1 MIYMLVTGLLMP
13 LMAMAQVNNAV
24 NRDFGINQM
33 HVVTND
39 NDVKYYNTKDVKE
52 VKFDGSKISV
62 SANGAAS
69 DDVFG
74 GNASE
79 VGFSLKAKPA
89 ASGVFANEAGE
100 VEIAEAR
107 GWQESLYVEWK
118 PLDGAD
124 SYNVYVKGG
133 QYSDYTRIDRELV
146 RNYGSYARADVLG
159 LKAGSG
165 YSVKVVPVA
174 DGKEIAEAAN
184 EATDL
189 NVVNYSREGFAH
201 LNYSGIGAYN
211 DDGTL
216 KSNAKVLYITAKTA
230 KTVTTKVMV
239 DKTLTEVT
247 GLQSI
252 LDAYQKGTDTTP
264 LAMRIIGIITK
275 EDLDHIS
282 SSAEGLQIKGRNNYS
297 EMNITLEGVGEDAT
311 ISGFGILARNCKGV
325 EFRNFAIMMC
335 MDDCLS
341 LDTGNSNIW
350 IHNMDYFYGNAG
362 SDADQAKGD
371 GTVDLKGGTKYVTI
385 SYNRF
390 WDSGKSSLCGMGGD
404 EANYIT
410 YHHNWFDHSDSR
422 HPRIRCMSVHIWNNY
437 YDGVA
442 KYGVGVTTGASAF
455 VEANYYRNCNK
466 PMLISMQGSDIGSDG
481 KGTFSSEDG
490 GIIKSFGNIFT
501 ERSKN
506 FKYVT
511 YQENNVEFDAYEAAT
526 RNEEVP
532 ADVKAKKGGAG
543 YDNFDTTEELMY
555 SYAPHSAVDVPENVT
570 GAYGAGRLNHG
581 DFTWDFTGKDADY
594 NVDAALKTALQ
605 NYKSSLVG
613 IFGDDSAIDEGNGD
627 NEGGDTE
634 GGDTEDGDNEG
645 GDEGGST
652 PIEGT
657 IGCNFQ
663 EKAPSNSAFTVVGN
677 YSTSKGSATVDGTTY
692 TTCLKIETATSIT
705 FTTSEEMEMT
715 LYFGSEDT
723 KCSIKVDGTKVAGD
737 TTTKTLTTTIAAGSH
752 TLTKADS
759 CNLFYIKL
767 EKK

>member
-1 MIYMLVTGLLMP
+1 MKYSKYFVSLIYMLMP
-13 LMAMAQVNNAV
+13 LTAMAQTNNAV
-24 NRDFGINQM
+24 NRDFGTNQM

-52 VKFDGSKISV
+52 VKINGNKITV

-69 DDVFG
+69 DDIFG
-74 GNASE
+74 GNSSE
-79 VGFSLKAKPA
+79 VGFSLKTRPA

-189 NVVNYSREGFAH
+189 NVMNYSREGFAH

-230 KTVTTKVMV
+230 KTVTTTVMV
-239 DKTLTEVT
+239 DKTLKEVT

-252 LDAYQKGTDTTP
+252 IDAYQKGTDTTP
-264 LAMRIIGIITK
+264 LAIRIIGTITK

-282 SSAEGLQIKGRNNYS
+282 SSAEGLQVKGRNNYS

-311 ISGFGILARNCKGV
+311 ISGFGILARNCKSV

-362 SDADQAKGD
+362 SDSDQAKGD

-422 HPRIRCMSVHIWNNY
+422 HPRIRCMSVHIWYNY

-506 FKYVT
+506 FKYVP
-511 YQENNVEFDAYEAAT
+511 YQTNNVEFDAYEAAT
-526 RNEEVP
+526 RNETVP
-532 ADVKAKKGGAG
+532 ADVKAKKGGTS
-543 YDNFDTTEELMY
+543 YDNFDTTDGLMY
-555 SYAPHSAVDVPENVT
+555 DYLPHLAMDVPENVT

-594 NVDAALKTALQ
+594 DVDAALKSALQ

-613 IFGDDSAIDEGNGD
+613 IFGDDSTIDD
-627 NEGGDTE
+627 
-634 GGDTEDGDNEG
+634 G
-645 GDEGGST
+645 GDEGGDGDEGGEEGGEDEGGDT

-663 EKAPSNSAFTVVGN
+663 AKAPSNSAFTVVGN

-692 TTCLKIETATSIT
+692 TTCLKIESSTSIS
-705 FTTSEEMEMT
+705 FTTTEEMNMT

-737 TTTKTLTTTIAAGSH
+737 TTTKTLTTTITAGSH
-752 TLTKADS
+752 KLTKADS

>member
-1 MIYMLVTGLLMP
+1 MKHSKYFVSMIYMMVICLLMP

-24 NRDFGINQM
+24 KRDFGTNQM
-33 HVVTND
+33 HVVTID
-39 NDVKYYNTKDVKE
+39 NDVTYYNTNDVKE
-52 VKFDGSKISV
+52 VKFYGSKITV
-62 SANGAAS
+62 KANGTAS

-89 ASGVFANEAGE
+89 ASGVFANDAGE

-118 PLDGAD
+118 PMDGAD

-133 QYSDYTRIDRELV
+133 QYADYTRIDRELV

-159 LKAGSG
+159 LKADGG

-174 DGKEIAEAAN
+174 GGKEIEEAAN
-184 EATDL
+184 EATDM

-216 KSNAKVLYITAKTA
+216 KSNAKVLYITAETA
-230 KTVTTKVMV
+230 KTVTTTVLVGKNM
-239 DKTLTEVT
+239 TEIT

-264 LAMRIIGIITK
+264 LAIRIIGKITK

-282 SSAEGLQIKGRNNYS
+282 SSAEGLQVKGKNKYS

-362 SDADQAKGD
+362 SDKDQAKGD
-371 GTVDLKGGTKYVTI
+371 GTVDLKAGTKYVTI

-390 WDSGKSSLCGMGGD
+390 WDSGKSSLCGMGSD

-442 KYGVGVTTGASAF
+442 KYGVGVTSGASAF

-466 PMLISMQGSDIGSDG
+466 PMLISMQGSDTGSDG

-490 GIIKSFGNIFT
+490 GVIKSYGNIFT
-501 ERSKN
+501 ERTKN

-511 YQENNVEFDAYEAAT
+511 YQQNNVEFDAYEAKT
-526 RNEEVP
+526 RSEEVP
-532 ADVKAKKGGAG
+532 AEVKAKKGGTS
-543 YDNFDTTEELMY
+543 YDNFDTTDELMY
-555 SYAPHSAVDVPENVT
+555 SYAPQAAVDVPENVT
-570 GAYGAGRLNHG
+570 GAYGAGRMNHG
-581 DFTWDFTGKDADY
+581 DFIWDFTGKDADY
-594 NVDAALKTALQ
+594 DVDTALKTALQ

-613 IFGDDSAIDEGNGD
+613 IF
-627 NEGGDTE
+627 
-634 GGDTEDGDNEG
+634 
-645 GDEGGST
+645 
-652 PIEGT
+652 
-657 IGCNFQ
+657 
-663 EKAPSNSAFTVVGN
+663 
-677 YSTSKGSATVDGTTY
+677 
-692 TTCLKIETATSIT
+692 
-705 FTTSEEMEMT
+705 
-715 LYFGSEDT
+715 
-723 KCSIKVDGTKVAGD
+723 
-737 TTTKTLTTTIAAGSH
+737 
-752 TLTKADS
+752 
-759 CNLFYIKL
+759 
-767 EKK
+767 